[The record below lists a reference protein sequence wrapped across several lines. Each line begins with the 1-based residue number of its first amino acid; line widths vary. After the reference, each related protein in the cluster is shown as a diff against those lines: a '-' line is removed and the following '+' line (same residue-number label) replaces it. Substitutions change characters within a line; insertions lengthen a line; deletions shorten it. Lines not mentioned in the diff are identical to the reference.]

1 MRLNNLAFALAIGMS
16 SAVIAGDTRLA
27 TEPLRLRTAA
37 VESQELFVPIPDAD
51 IRFPVV
57 PVLVEPDSSR
67 EPGPVSVLSSD
78 QWFVITSAAPLL
90 VIQSPVGFV
99 TIEEDSGPI
108 KVKGVFADGIG
119 RVETRTYAEPHIYFI
134 SAKQKGETEIIAIP
148 VGVKDEQQIVRQ
160 TLTVVGPRPPPDPQP
175 DPEPQPEPEPDPAPI
190 PGGNRVL
197 ILYESSDL
205 STYPPAQAE
214 LITSGVVRDYLD
226 KVCAKGP
233 DGKTPEYR
241 IWDKDVDLTNVSD
254 VWKEAVKMQ
263 RDGLPWL
270 IVSNGKTGY
279 SGPLPSTQSELMAK
293 LKQYLGE

>member
-1 MRLNNLAFALAIGMS
+1 MRLSSLVFLIAVGIASLSCAEDSKYPTEPQRFNLAF
-16 SAVIAGDTRLA
+16 
-27 TEPLRLRTAA
+27 
-37 VESQELFVPIPDAD
+37 SQANDAPVPTPGAE

-78 QWFVITSAAPLL
+78 QWFVITSATPLL
-90 VIQSPVGFV
+90 VIQSPTGFV
-99 TIEEDSGPI
+99 TIEEEEGPI
-108 KVKGVFADGIG
+108 KVKGMFADGIG
-119 RVETRTYAEPHIYFI
+119 RVETRTYDEPHIYFV
-134 SAKQKGETEIIAIP
+134 SAKLKGHTEIIAVP
-148 VGVKDEQQIVRQ
+148 VGVQNEQEIVRQ
-160 TLTVVGPRPPPDPQP
+160 MLTVVGPRPPPDPEPKP
-175 DPEPQPEPEPDPAPI
+175 DPEPEPDPPAPI

-205 STYPPAQAE
+205 STYPPEQAE

-226 KVCAKGP
+226 KVCSKGP

-270 IVSNGKTGY
+270 IVSNGQTGY